1 MLLSS
6 IGANLAVEL
15 ERTRKQIAAISQKGD
30 ALMPKK
36 GTKVGVWPLGPDI
49 PVVPLEGDTI
59 DILKG
64 RKQPPHPIPLF
75 PESKKK

>member
-1 MLLSS
+1 
-6 IGANLAVEL
+6 
-15 ERTRKQIAAISQKGD
+15 
-30 ALMPKK
+30 MPKK